1 MACLLLL
8 LLLLLYN
15 IYYYNYDYYY
25 KGIMDGA
32 FFVGRREI
40 MDWINGT
47 LDLNLEKVEDT
58 GIIITSTLIYFNEI
72 III

>member
-1 MACLLLL
+1 
-8 LLLLLYN
+8 
-15 IYYYNYDYYY
+15 
-25 KGIMDGA
+25 MDGA

-58 GIIITSTLIYFNEI
+58 GIIN
-72 III
+72 

>member
-1 MACLLLL
+1 
-8 LLLLLYN
+8 
-15 IYYYNYDYYY
+15 
-25 KGIMDGA
+25 MDGA

-58 GIIITSTLIYFNEI
+58 GIINQYTKYISMK
-72 III
+72 